1 MPLQQEI
8 SKENYIKV
16 HKVYV
21 SSADRTASSQ
31 SRYDYFIRL
40 PTQIQYVV
48 GLEIT
53 GYNLPSDLAPTFI
66 TSGAGGSVLGT
77 DKVDFELTNGVTT
90 TVFTA
95 TWPQKQYD
103 YQNVTVPYLSYVDI
117 LQQIMQDAVDG
128 DAVFGIG
135 GPNQATFVSD
145 AVPEEQ
151 TQITVS
157 GTGITGFRMLFAS
170 GPNAINS
177 SYLAMG
183 WNQVDTASSLV
194 QLSPSRAVMKPYRY
208 VDFYLDCA
216 PEFRPLKR
224 IYMTDNVYYGTVRN
238 DPNLTR
244 TRLLSSQPIRLLEK
258 FRVQLFL
265 EGNVVPP
272 VTSNSLDHE
281 FTLTVFSLANEVNV
295 PTWMN
300 QVFVL

>member
-1 MPLQQEI
+1 MPLQ
-8 SKENYIKV
+8 KEKSRQNYIKI
-16 HKVYV
+16 HKLFI
-21 SSADRTASSQ
+21 SSADRTSASQ

-66 TSGAGGSVLGT
+66 TSTSGALGT

-135 GPNQATFVSD
+135 GPNQATFLSE

-151 TQITVS
+151 TKVTVS
-157 GTGITGFRMLFAS
+157 GTGITGFRFLFAS
-170 GPNAINS
+170 GPNQQNS

-183 WNQVDTASSLV
+183 WNKVDTASSLV

-208 VDFYLDCA
+208 VDFFLDCA

-224 IYMTDNVYYGTVRN
+224 VYLTDNVYYGTVRN
-238 DPNLTR
+238 DPNITR
-244 TRLLSSQPIRLLEK
+244 TRLLSSQPIRVLEN

-265 EGNVVPP
+265 EGGVVPP
-272 VTSNSLDHE
+272 VTSSSLDHE
-281 FTLTVFSLANEVNV
+281 ITITVFALANEVEV
-295 PTWMN
+295 PQWLN